1 MKKNSSQQL
10 SQQHSIRRYRGGR
23 SVNVYDDVTTEEPL
37 ALFIQIRASDSANN
51 EDKLINLTMRTP
63 GHDDWL
69 AIGLLVGEGILK
81 QRDDVSSIDTAF
93 DQDHNA
99 IRLVLHT
106 AINWKNQQR
115 HFAVNSSC
123 GFCGKTSI
131 KALEINSPY
140 QEQSCEQKHVYQ
152 LKHAKL
158 LQLPEALREAQVTF
172 GATGGIHGAALVD
185 CDGQLTLVCED
196 VGRHNA
202 VDKLVGHAFLNG
214 LLPLSS
220 QALLVSG
227 RVSFEIMQKAIM
239 AGITTIIAIGA
250 PTTLAIDVA
259 IRFNLTLIGFLK
271 SNSYNIYYAPHR
283 IIEPADQHNQTKQ
296 PE

>member
-1 MKKNSSQQL
+1 MKKNNSQQL
-10 SQQHSIRRYRGGR
+10 SQQHSIRRYQGGR

-37 ALFIQIRASDSANN
+37 ALFIKIRASDSANI

-69 AIGLLVGEGILK
+69 AIGLLVSEGILK
-81 QRDDVSSIDTAF
+81 RRDELSSIDTAF

-106 AINWKNQQR
+106 AIDWKNQQR

-140 QEQSCEQKHVYQ
+140 QDNHLDSTDDYQ
-152 LKHAKL
+152 LNHEQL
-158 LQLPEALREAQVTF
+158 LLLPDELRQAQMTYSR
-172 GATGGIHGAALVD
+172 TGGIHGAALVD
-185 CDGQLTLVCED
+185 CSGQLVLTCED

-202 VDKLVGHAFLNG
+202 VDKLIGHAFLNE
-214 LLPLSS
+214 LLPLSNL
-220 QALLVSG
+220 ALLVSG

-239 AGITTIIAIGA
+239 AGISTVIAIGA

-283 IIEPADQHNQTKQ
+283 IIEPAKQHNQTIL